1 MNWKLIFGLSFF
13 GLIVVFTTAYF
24 IPSTSAPI
32 IACSGIFV
40 IWAYLAAKYA
50 FGKYFWHGFCII
62 LANCVWVVAARI
74 LLFSTNIVK
83 HTRELDIR
91 NKIEILH
98 GHSRLELIIMGLI
111 GTIAFAV
118 VLGLFCVI
126 ASKEVTKKA

>member
-13 GLIVVFTTAYF
+13 GLIVVFTVAYF
-24 IPSTSAPI
+24 ILSTSAPI

-40 IWAYLAAKYA
+40 IWAYLVAKYA
-50 FGKYFWHGFCII
+50 PGKYFWHGFCII

-74 LLFSTNIVK
+74 LLLSTNALK
-83 HTRELDIR
+83 HSQELDLK

-111 GTIAFAV
+111 GAIASAV
-118 VLGLFCVI
+118 VLGLFCLV
-126 ASKEVTKKA
+126 ASKVVERKR